1 MSERPCGIKPTSKN
15 NAYTKN
21 ELIKLAEQL
30 GISRELAKSMS
41 IKELCDLAGIDT
53 SIRVK
58 HTPENECKFT
68 PKNKLIEKYMDK
80 LLEQGISQEQAE
92 EMSKDYLCDVI
103 FDLQTNLVVPEDFDE
118 KSCSLYDT
126 DMLKRIARKL
136 GLEYQ
141 SSISKEEL
149 CRLIRVEYFIKK
161 NDIKFDN
168 SKNQNWKDLAKGD
181 YKCLIPPN
189 EEIKLEKHQQDIARH
204 MLTHRGLIAVH
215 SVGSGKTLSAV
226 TAINCVLGKYP
237 NLKVVIITPLSLK
250 QNFKDEMEK
259 FGLDLD
265 DINVAS
271 KVRIFSYEGFAIYFA
286 KHPDACKNTFLIV
299 DEAHNV
305 RSEVKLSAENKIA
318 KGSRAYY
325 IMKCAASAFK
335 VLLLSATPV
344 VNRPFDIRNLLMM
357 VDGIEPENS
366 KNFKNFKQILQ
377 NKTLIEDQMK
387 CKVSVFSIDLKN
399 DPDYPRRIDM
409 PIEYITMDSDY
420 YNKYRQIELNQMQN
434 QRYIDLVGSSEMFY
448 TSLRRSVN
456 ALDAEFSPKVN
467 AIIDFILNEAKA
479 GRKSVVYSNWKA
491 AGMNLLRKR
500 LDQKGI
506 KNLYGYISGDLTE
519 DQRKLFK
526 DKINSGVTKIL
537 LISKAGGEGLNLKEI
552 RNVILMESNW
562 NAAMDEQIIGRAIR
576 KFSHK
581 NLPKEEQNVR
591 VYRYIM
597 KKPASMISPDEL
609 RSIDEVLY
617 ELAYEKKQPIINE
630 FIEIMKDASIEKNN
644 CGCINESGIGC
655 ETSGLAQKLKK
666 EQTEEEKKREEE
678 EKQKRKE
685 ELNKIISDS
694 KFIYTAP
701 DNMTSLAL
709 DITETGIATYKKLA
723 GIGGDVIRRRKII
736 LDEDEDE
743 QVEEIKLKP
752 KKKRK
757 YIFAEEED
765 SYIEGNSPALD
776 PDEEEYDENENIE
789 AQLIESSQEAM
800 LEESDEEEKSYIPKT
815 KKKLEIEDSED
826 DEKSYIPKSKKKA
839 VLEDSDEEEKS
850 YIPKVKK
857 KAVLE
862 ESDEE
867 EKSYIPKVKKKK
879 DKYIQKIKKKVEL
892 EDSDDEEE
900 RYVPKPKKDSGKK
913 QINAKKRKTKYDFEK
928 EEKKEKDE
936 RKKNI
941 KEMEK
946 ALEELGGP
954 VSEDELRDY
963 LNQFASDSDSE
974 IDLDEYIKQAEK
986 ELEESDS
993 ESDRSE
999 IKIDS
1004 GSDSEYAELEED
1016 D

>member
-1 MSERPCGIKPTSKN
+1 MSERPCGIKPTAKN

-21 ELIKLAEQL
+21 ELIKIAQQL
-30 GISRELAKSMS
+30 GISYDLAKSMS

-68 PKNKLIEKYMDK
+68 PKNKLIQKYIDK
-80 LLEQGISQEQAE
+80 LTNQGISQEQAE
-92 EMSKDYLCDVI
+92 EMSKDYLCDII
-103 FDLQTNLVVPEDFDE
+103 FDLQANLVVPEDFDE

-141 SSISKEEL
+141 SSITKEEL
-149 CRLIRVEYFIKK
+149 CRMIRVEYFIKK

-168 SKNQNWKDLAKGD
+168 SKNAAWKDLAKGD
-181 YKCLIPPN
+181 YKCLLPPN
-189 EEIKLEKHQQDIARH
+189 EEIKLEKHQEDIARH

-259 FGLDLD
+259 FGLNLD

-271 KVRIFSYEGFAIYFA
+271 KVRIFSYEGFAVYFS
-286 KHPDACKNTFLIV
+286 KHPNECKNTFLIV

-305 RSEVKLSAENKIA
+305 RSEVKLSTENKIA

-335 VLLLSATPV
+335 VLLLTATPI
-344 VNRPFDIRNLLMM
+344 VNRPFDIRNLIMM
-357 VDGIEPENS
+357 VDGIEPEQS
-366 KNFKNFKQILQ
+366 KNFKFFKQVLS
-377 NKTLIEDQMK
+377 NKALIEDQLK

-399 DPDYPRRIDM
+399 NPDYPKRIDM

-420 YNKYRQIELNQMQN
+420 YNKYRQIELNQMEN
-434 QRYIDLVGSSEMFY
+434 SHYIDLVGNSEMFY

-467 AIIDFILNEAKA
+467 AIVDFILNEAKA

-581 NLPKEEQNVR
+581 NLPIEDQNVR

-597 KKPASMISPDEL
+597 KKPASMVSPDEL

-644 CGCINESGIGC
+644 CGCANDSGIGC
-655 ETSGLAQKLKK
+655 ETSGLAERIKK
-666 EQTEEEKKREEE
+666 EKTPEEKQREEE

-685 ELNKIISDS
+685 ELDKIISDS

-709 DITETGIATYKKLA
+709 DITEAGMATFKKLS
-723 GIGGDVIRRRKII
+723 GIKGDVIRRRQLEIEDSD
-736 LDEDEDE
+736 DEEE
-743 QVEEIKLKP
+743 KFEEIKLKQP
-752 KKKRK
+752 KKRK
-757 YIFAEEED
+757 HVWDDEED

-776 PDEEEYDENENIE
+776 PDEEELDENENIE
-789 AQLIESSQEAM
+789 AELIESSQEAA
-800 LEESDEEEKSYIPKT
+800 L
-815 KKKLEIEDSED
+815 EDSE
-826 DEKSYIPKSKKKA
+826 EESYTIKSKKKPKKE
-839 VLEDSDEEEKS
+839 EDESYTIKS
-850 YIPKVKK
+850 KK
-857 KAVLE
+857 
-862 ESDEE
+862 
-867 EKSYIPKVKKKK
+867 
-879 DKYIQKIKKKVEL
+879 
-892 EDSDDEEE
+892 
-900 RYVPKPKKDSGKK
+900 KPKKEEDESYTIKSKK
-913 QINAKKRKTKYDFEK
+913 KPKKEEDESYTIKSKKKPKKSKYDFEEEERKEK
-928 EEKKEKDE
+928 EE
-936 RKKNI
+936 RKRNI
-941 KEMEK
+941 EEMEK
-946 ALEELGGP
+946 ALDELGGP
-954 VSEDELRDY
+954 VPEEELRDY
-963 LNQFASDSDSE
+963 LNQFASESESE
-974 IDLDEYIKQAEK
+974 IDIDEYIRQAEK
-986 ELEESDS
+986 EFESES

-999 IKIDS
+999 VKVDS
-1004 GSDSEYAELEED
+1004 GSDSEYAELEDED